1 VRTRC
6 IATEE
11 GVDPLEEGTTTMAMS
26 LERDRGLAITRV
38 VDVLTAEEV
47 AEMLPVAPTREAVVA
62 EVATREE
69 EVAGGH
75 VPHR

>member
-1 VRTRC
+1 M
-6 IATEE
+6 ATEE

-47 AEMLPVAPTREAVVA
+47 AEMLPVATREAVVT

-69 EVAGGH
+69 EVAGG
-75 VPHR
+75 R